1 MILFGAGIRDGNEH
15 SPRNLP
21 ILLAGRG
28 GGTLDTGRHL
38 VFERETPLANL
49 YFSMLNR
56 MGAPVE
62 TFADSTGELPGLG
75 GGGLFDLKAKS

>member
-1 MILFGAGIRDGNEH
+1 
-15 SPRNLP
+15 
-21 ILLAGRG
+21 
-28 GGTLDTGRHL
+28 
-38 VFERETPLANL
+38 
-49 YFSMLNR
+49 MLNR